1 MPEFQYVDIL
11 LAEDTPTDA
20 EMTIRALRKR
30 GLANNLIWVKDGSEA
45 LDFLFRAGSF
55 ADRDSSSPKL
65 ILLDLKMPKLDGL
78 DVLRRVMADEELRTI
93 PVVMLTSSAEDRD
106 IVESYRLGANSY
118 IVKPMDIDDFD
129 QVVSQMG
136 FYWMLVN
143 KLPNS

>member
-1 MPEFQYVDIL
+1 MPEFQYIDIL
-11 LAEDTPTDA
+11 LVEDTPTDA

-45 LDFLFRAGSF
+45 LDFLLRTGIFTE
-55 ADRDSSSPKL
+55 RDNSRPKL

-78 DVLRRVMADEELRTI
+78 DVLRTIMQDEELRTI
-93 PVVMLTSSAEDRD
+93 PVVMLTSSGEDRD
-106 IVESYRLGANSY
+106 ILESYRLGANSY
-118 IVKPMDIDDFD
+118 VVKPMDIDDFD

-136 FYWMLVN
+136 LYWMLVN